1 MWVGC
6 DDPPLLAHVAGT
18 RVHPMKDAKP
28 RKPGQ
33 GQVAT
38 ADGRLRRSERT
49 KLNIMSAYL
58 LLVRLNLREP
68 SMREVSE
75 VAGCALRSVYE
86 RMSDTHTLR
95 LAALD
100 HAIGGTMR
108 KFDTPLDGLERH
120 VRLQAIVRF
129 QVEEYEEWGPL
140 WHFMMQHD
148 HLTGVKD
155 RLDQIRH
162 RVLRDRMVELYRNEL
177 TGSSEADRVN
187 WLQLLNATTS
197 LESWRY
203 HRYFENLS
211 VEKVCEQWIWYV
223 DRILAAAL
231 SGADK
236 PGAAVAAR

>member
-1 MWVGC
+1 
-6 DDPPLLAHVAGT
+6 
-18 RVHPMKDAKP
+18 MKDAKP
-28 RKPGQ
+28 RKPELGRI
-33 GQVAT
+33 VV

-68 SMREVSE
+68 TMREVSE

-100 HAIGGTMR
+100 HVIGGNLR
-108 KFDTPLDGLERH
+108 KFDTPLGGLGRH
-120 VRLQAIVRF
+120 FRLQAIVKF

-148 HLTGVKD
+148 HLAGIRD

-162 RVLRDRMVELYRNEL
+162 KVLRDRMVELYQNEL
-177 TGSSEADRVN
+177 TGSSEVDRAN

-197 LESWRY
+197 LESWQY

-211 VEKVCEQWIWYV
+211 VEKVCEQWVWYV

-231 SGADK
+231 SGAEK
-236 PGAAVAAR
+236 PGAAAVAR

>member
-1 MWVGC
+1 MRE
-6 DDPPLLAHVAGT
+6 AN
-18 RVHPMKDAKP
+18 P
-28 RKPGQ
+28 RKPEQ
-33 GQVAT
+33 GQVVE

-49 KLNIMSAYL
+49 KQKIMAAYL
-58 LLVRLNLREP
+58 VLVRLNLREP

-100 HAIGGTMR
+100 HAINGPLR
-108 KFDTPLDGLERH
+108 KFAVPLDGLDRQR
-120 VRLQAIVRF
+120 RLQAIVGF
-129 QVEEYEEWGPL
+129 QVEEYEEWAPL
-140 WHFMMQHD
+140 WHFMMQHE
-148 HLTGVKD
+148 HLPDIKD

-162 RVLRDRMVELYRNEL
+162 RVLRDRMIELYRSEL
-177 TGSSEADRVN
+177 VGSSEADRAN

-197 LESWRY
+197 LESWQY

-231 SGADK
+231 SGTEKAS
-236 PGAAVAAR
+236 ATAAAR